1 MHTAMLVL
9 PILAAYLLGS
19 VPFGLLLTRMK
30 GIDIRSQGSGNI
42 GATNVFRVAG
52 KGLGITTFV
61 LDFLKGFLP
70 AFVFPLIAAQWA
82 GADAP
87 ALLGLF
93 CGCAAIAGHNWPI
106 FLRFKGGK
114 GVATSAGMLTG
125 VAPVAVGMA
134 LLIWIVLFGTTRYVS
149 VASIG
154 AALSVGVSAWFFYAG
169 SGYTIPIVLSI
180 LALLVVWRHRV
191 NIQRLLK
198 GQENRF
204 VFKKK
209 K

>member
-19 VPFGLLLTRMK
+19 IPFGLLLTRMK

-70 AFVFPLIAAQWA
+70 AFIFPLMAAQWV
-82 GADAP
+82 GASP
-87 ALLGLF
+87 PVLLGLF
-93 CGCAAIAGHNWPI
+93 CGCAAIAGHNWPV

-125 VAPVAVGMA
+125 VAPGAVGIA
-134 LLIWIVLFGTTRYVS
+134 LLIWIVLFVTTRYVS

-154 AALSVGVSAWFFYAG
+154 AALSVGVSAWIFYAG
-169 SGYTIPIVLSI
+169 KGFTIPIVLSI
-180 LALLVVWRHRV
+180 LALLVVWRHRI
-191 NIQRLLK
+191 NMQRLFK